1 MGIAVSILSG
11 SNRGNGINRE
21 PHVESAQLLQ
31 DISVTCYR
39 PINQFTD
46 CEFSLVLL
54 VLIVYV
60 DPAVNLAK
68 HENENVSCPA
78 VLYYSE
84 QLAVRVRGAAFSSE
98 IICCGGAKTMY
109 EDILTDAF
117 ENLDMTISYHVD

>member
-1 MGIAVSILSG
+1 MAVNIPSSP
-11 SNRGNGINRE
+11 NRGNAINCE
-21 PHVESAQLLQ
+21 PDAKPAQLLQ

-39 PINQFTD
+39 PINQFTY
-46 CEFSLVLL
+46 CELPFVLL

-60 DPAVNLAK
+60 DSAVNLAK
-68 HENENVSCPA
+68 HENEKVSCAA

-98 IICCGGAKTMY
+98 IICCGGAKTVY